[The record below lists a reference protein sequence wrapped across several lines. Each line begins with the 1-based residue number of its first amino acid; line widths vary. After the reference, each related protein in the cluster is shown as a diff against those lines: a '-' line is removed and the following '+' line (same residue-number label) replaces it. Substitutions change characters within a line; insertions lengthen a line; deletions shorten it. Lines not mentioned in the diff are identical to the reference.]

1 MILLTYFLFKNHLFF
16 MGNPIITMPYTS
28 SKMQT
33 FYFIFKISPLTFSPL
48 TFSIL
53 KVLFST
59 QAKMWE
65 KNEQVHLL
73 FWKYCFWP
81 KPKCRRK
88 INRYI
93 YYFKN
98 IVFDPSQNVGEKLT
112 DTFIILK
119 ILFWEKWKG
128 GLTHTG
134 VWTRNLWVTVQVH

>member
-1 MILLTYFLFKNHLFF
+1 

-73 FWKYCFWP
+73 F
-81 KPKCRRK
+81 
-88 INRYI
+88 
-93 YYFKN
+93 
-98 IVFDPSQNVGEKLT
+98 
-112 DTFIILK
+112 
-119 ILFWEKWKG
+119 
-128 GLTHTG
+128 
-134 VWTRNLWVTVQVH
+134 

>member
-1 MILLTYFLFKNHLFF
+1 MILLTYFFFKNHLFF

-98 IVFDPSQNVGEKLT
+98 IVLRKMKRWIDPHRGLNQEPLGYGTSTLT
-112 DTFIILK
+112 
-119 ILFWEKWKG
+119 
-128 GLTHTG
+128 
-134 VWTRNLWVTVQVH
+134 TRPPHHVLQSI